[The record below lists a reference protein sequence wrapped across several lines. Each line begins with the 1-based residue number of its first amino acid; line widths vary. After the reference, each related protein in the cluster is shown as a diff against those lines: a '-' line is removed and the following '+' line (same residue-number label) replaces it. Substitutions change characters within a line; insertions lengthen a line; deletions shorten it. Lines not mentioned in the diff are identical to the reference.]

1 MNSILYHLKHPG
13 LILVVVGIF
22 LVSSCKKE
30 DDSLVPIQETSYNF
44 FVAGHTYGQP
54 GVDNKGL
61 HPPFQDKFDF
71 INQRQAKMGFLT
83 GDIVPVGTEK
93 NWNEVDSVLKFLD
106 ADVYFAVGNHD
117 MSDRQLFE
125 NRYGI
130 TYFDFSFEDDLFIIL
145 DPNIDEWNI
154 SGAQLE
160 FLKNVLNSKANVSR
174 NIFVFFHQLLWWDR
188 HNKYRNV
195 RLNSTEGRA
204 DSINFW
210 TEVEPLFHKL
220 PNNVYM
226 FAGDLGA
233 GSWSDNFMYDHYDNI
248 TFIASGM
255 GEGNGDNFVIVKV
268 GKENISFE
276 LIALNENEVH
286 SLGDFKDYM
295 LP

>member
-1 MNSILYHLKHPG
+1 MAY
-13 LILVVVGIF
+13 
-22 LVSSCKKE
+22 
-30 DDSLVPIQETSYNF
+30 
-44 FVAGHTYGQP
+44 A
-54 GVDNKGL
+54 
-61 HPPFQDKFDF
+61 
-71 INQRQAKMGFLT
+71 
-83 GDIVPVGTEK
+83 
-93 NWNEVDSVLKFLD
+93 LD
-106 ADVYFAVGNHD
+106 TPL
-117 MSDRQLFE
+117 MM
-125 NRYGI
+125 I
-130 TYFDFSFEDDLFIIL
+130 